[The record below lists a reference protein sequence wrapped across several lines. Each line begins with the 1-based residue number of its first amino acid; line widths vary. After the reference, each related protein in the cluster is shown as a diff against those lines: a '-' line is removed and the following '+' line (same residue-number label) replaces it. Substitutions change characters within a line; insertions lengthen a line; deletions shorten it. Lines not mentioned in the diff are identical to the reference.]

1 VKPAPSPPISPRP
14 VPWAEAAGRDEPEP
28 ILHPEE
34 PQRTIERLAARVT
47 ALEAALEQ
55 RSREI
60 LLIQRLACKRDL
72 VMISR
77 IRAGLPPLPHGAY
90 EPAFWHESTE
100 LVQADLKETLE
111 DLWSSLVPLSAY
123 SR

>member
-1 VKPAPSPPISPRP
+1 M
-14 VPWAEAAGRDEPEP
+14 PWAEAAGRDETEPEP

-72 VMISR
+72 VLISR

-100 LVQADLKETLE
+100 LAQADVKETLE